1 MPSNQNARIPHSTS
15 DLVAEGPR
23 HGNVDELF
31 ERYRDSR
38 DGASRDA
45 LIEGFLPLAR
55 RIAARYQRPAEPLDD
70 LFQVACVALI
80 KAVDRFE
87 PDRGVTFSS
96 YAVPTM
102 AGELKRYRRDHA
114 WAVHVPRS
122 LQELVLKVEGVVDQ
136 LAQRGR
142 SPTPNEVAAHLD
154 IPIEDV
160 LSAMEAGSAFRAASL
175 DAPRRTDDGELR
187 SAGEWIGDEDPR
199 YELVEHDATIAPAL
213 KQLARR
219 ERLILHLRFVED
231 MSQSEIARR
240 IGVSQ
245 MQVSRLIRQT
255 LSRLREAVSNGRA
268 REAKPSR

>member
-1 MPSNQNARIPHSTS
+1 MA
-15 DLVAEGPR
+15 V
-23 HGNVDELF
+23 
-31 ERYRDSR
+31 
-38 DGASRDA
+38 
-45 LIEGFLPLAR
+45 
-55 RIAARYQRPAEPLDD
+55 RYQRPGEPLDD

-80 KAVDRFE
+80 KAVDRFD

-122 LQELVLKVEGVVDQ
+122 LQELVLKVEGVVDELSQ
-136 LAQRGR
+136 SGR
-142 SPTPNEVAAHLD
+142 SPTPNDVSAHLD

-187 SAGEWIGDEDPR
+187 SAGDWLGDEDPR
-199 YELVEHDATIAPAL
+199 YELVEHDATLTPAL
-213 KQLARR
+213 KELARR

-255 LSRLREAVSNGRA
+255 LARLRETVSAGLVPDGER
-268 REAKPSR
+268 SV